1 MVPGRQLVVAAKVSA
16 ALVLLC
22 TVGVL
27 CADLPARAEAEAG
40 IRAPSNAP
48 SVRSVRVTDNGMLE
62 NTAIGV
68 RYRLENADTGVCPA
82 DGDSGA
88 RASSATE
95 ALIGRA
101 RTLTVAPTGRFD
113 EAGRAIVFVSI
124 DGRDLGELLIA
135 QGAARPAR
143 PLARCGGPGNS

>member
-1 MVPGRQLVVAAKVSA
+1 MALGRHLVVAAKVSA

-27 CADLPARAEAEAG
+27 CADLPARAEAEASA
-40 IRAPSNAP
+40 RTPPNTP
-48 SVRSVRVTDNGMLE
+48 SVRSVRVTSGGMLE

-68 RYRLENADTGVCPA
+68 RYRLQNADTSACAAEGEF
-82 DGDSGA
+82 SA
-88 RASSATE
+88 RATAAAE

-113 EAGRAIVFVSI
+113 EAGRAIVFVSL

-135 QGAARPAR
+135 QGAARPTRAQPWCDR
-143 PLARCGGPGNS
+143 AANS

>member
-1 MVPGRQLVVAAKVSA
+1 MALGRHLVVAAKVSA

-27 CADLPARAEAEAG
+27 CADLPARAEAEQLP
-40 IRAPSNAP
+40 RVPSSAP
-48 SVRSVRVTDNGMLE
+48 SVSSVRVTEGGMLE

-68 RYRLENADTGVCPA
+68 RYRLENADTGACA
-82 DGDSGA
+82 AESEFSA
-88 RASSATE
+88 RAAAAAE

-101 RTLTVAPTGRFD
+101 RTMTVAPTGRFD
-113 EAGRAIVFVSI
+113 EAGRAIVFVSL

-143 PLARCGGPGNS
+143 AQSWCGRAANS